1 MMNRQSHV
9 PSSAG
14 ASQSSHRSYNTG
26 FVLAALLTLLPFGLA
41 MYPSLPRHLTFIAV
55 LVCALVQIVVHM
67 VFFLHLT
74 TAREQRWNLVAL
86 VFTGVIITLL
96 VGLSLWIMY
105 YVHYNMLG
113 L

>member
-1 MMNRQSHV
+1 MTSESQVH
-9 PSSAG
+9 SSAG
-14 ASQSSHRSYNTG
+14 ASQSSPKAYNVG
-26 FVLAALLTLLPFGLA
+26 FLLAALLTLIPFGLA
-41 MYPSLPRHLTFIAV
+41 MYPSLPRSMTFLLV
-55 LVCALVQIVVHM
+55 LACALVQIVVHV

-86 VFTGVIITLL
+86 VFTVVIILLL

>member
-1 MMNRQSHV
+1 MSSESQVH
-9 PSSAG
+9 SSAG
-14 ASQSSHRSYNTG
+14 ASQSSHKSYNIG
-26 FVLAALLTLLPFGLA
+26 FVLAAMLTLIPFGLA
-41 MYPSLPRHLTFIAV
+41 MYPSLPRTATFLLV
-55 LVCALVQIVVHM
+55 LACALIQILVHM

-74 TAREQRWNLVAL
+74 TAREQRWSLVAL
-86 VFTGVIITLL
+86 VFTVVIIVLL

>member
-1 MMNRQSHV
+1 MNRQSHV

-67 VFFLHLT
+67 VF
-74 TAREQRWNLVAL
+74 ASC
-86 VFTGVIITLL
+86 
-96 VGLSLWIMY
+96 LSLRLSKTTETALSPTRPPSRSYPYLSPTAARYSLETW
-105 YVHYNMLG
+105 
-113 L
+113 

>member
-1 MMNRQSHV
+1 MSSESQVH
-9 PSSAG
+9 SSAG
-14 ASQSSHRSYNTG
+14 AGQSSHKSYNIG
-26 FVLAALLTLLPFGLA
+26 FVLAAMLTLIPFGLA
-41 MYPSLPRHLTFIAV
+41 MYPSLPRTATFLLVLACAV
-55 LVCALVQIVVHM
+55 VQILVHM

-74 TAREQRWNLVAL
+74 TAREQRWSLVAL
-86 VFTGVIITLL
+86 VFTVVIIVLL